1 MFDDAGNA
9 LPVLEVFDKWTRG
22 KLPRP

>member
-9 LPVLEVFDKWTRG
+9 LPVLEVFDPYTRG
-22 KLPRP
+22 KVPRR